1 MASTYATNTG
11 LELIRNGEQSGTWG
25 TTTNNNLSIIDR
37 LTNGNISI
45 ALGGLSTYTLT
56 TGDGS
61 LSDGQFKVLVFTGSL
76 AGSPN
81 PACTV
86 TIEPN
91 TNQHVYMVHN
101 KTNGVIT
108 VTQGSGANA
117 VINPEENTFGGVN
130 FIRCDG
136 AGNVAV
142 VTSLTDNL
150 SSSNIRITG
159 GVITGITDLAVA
171 DGGTGAG
178 SASAARTNLG
188 LVIGSGA
195 SGDIQPYDANLKA
208 FADALTLPTS
218 DGATGQAMTTNGSG
232 TLAFT
237 TIATAARA
245 YTFSVLF

>member
-25 TTTNNNLSIIDR
+25 TTTNNNLNIIDR
-37 LTNGNISI
+37 LTNGVVSIS
-45 ALGGLSTYTLT
+45 LGGLSTYTLT

-61 LSDGQFKVLVFTGSL
+61 LSDGQFKVLVFTGGL
-76 AGSPN
+76 PGSPN

-86 TIEPN
+86 TIAPN
-91 TNQHVYMVHN
+91 TNQHVYMIYN
-101 KTNGVIT
+101 KTDGAVTI
-108 VTQGSGANA
+108 TQGGGGNV
-117 VINPEENTFGGVN
+117 VIPALVGDAGVN
-130 FIRCDG
+130 IVFCDG
-136 AGNVAV
+136 VGSGSK
-142 VTSLTDNL
+142 VTSLTDNIA
-150 SSSNIRITG
+150 SNAIKITG
-159 GVITGITDLAVA
+159 GVITGITDLAVV

-178 SASAARTNLG
+178 NASSARANLG

-208 FADALTLPTS
+208 FVDALTLPSS

>member
-76 AGSPN
+76 AGSPA
-81 PACTV
+81 ACTV
-86 TIEPN
+86 TIAPN

-159 GVITGITDLAVA
+159 GTITGITNLAVA
-171 DGGTGAG
+171 DGGTGGEDAAG
-178 SASAARTNLG
+178 ARLNLG
-188 LVIGSGA
+188 LVIGSGN
-195 SGDIQPYDANLKA
+195 SGDVQPYDANLKA
-208 FADALTLPTS
+208 FVDALTLPTS